1 MSSVYHNIIDF
12 PEGFDTVVGERGV
25 TLSGGQKQRIS
36 VARAWIRNPKLMVL
50 DDVLSAVDT
59 QTEETILTNL
69 KNFRVENP
77 EVSVIMVAHRLS
89 CIQDSDLIL
98 VLENGRVTESG
109 THEELLLHGGY
120 YARIHEKQLQ
130 ESASVSH

>member
-1 MSSVYHNIIDF
+1 ESEATDEEIFHATKMSSVYHNIIDF

-36 VARAWIRNPKLMVL
+36 VARAWIRNPKLLVL

-98 VLENGRVTESG
+98 
-109 THEELLLHGGY
+109 
-120 YARIHEKQLQ
+120 
-130 ESASVSH
+130 